1 MSAGVKQTS
10 QLDAVMSA
18 NDPKRASDAPFPAL
32 LCPGTMA
39 DRAPRALSRGPDMRR
54 RKFLGVLAG
63 AVAMSSRVARAQ
75 QADGVRRVGIIVP
88 ASSSDMK
95 FQIQVQ
101 AFEQELKKFGWMIGQ
116 NVEIEVRWATADP
129 GEIRRN
135 AAELAALK
143 PDVILAHGSST
154 LGPMQQVTRTLPIVF
169 PVSGDPVA
177 AGFVESLARPGG
189 NITGFAFFEY
199 SIGAKWLELLK
210 QIAPRLTRAAALQQA
225 GLPGVLGQFG
235 SIQSAGSTLGVEVK
249 PLNVRDAASIEA
261 GVTSFAQAPNG
272 GMIVIAGAL
281 PQRHRDLIIAVTART
296 KLPTVYFE
304 RSFVTAGGLASY
316 GANETDQY
324 RRAANYVDRILRGE
338 KPADLPVQAP
348 TKYELI
354 INLKTAKALGLAISP
369 ALLATAD
376 VVIE

>member
-1 MSAGVKQTS
+1 
-10 QLDAVMSA
+10 
-18 NDPKRASDAPFPAL
+18 
-32 LCPGTMA
+32 
-39 DRAPRALSRGPDMRR
+39 MRR
-54 RKFLGVLAG
+54 REFLSVLTG
-63 AVAMSSRVARAQ
+63 AVVISSRVARAQ
-75 QADGVRRVGIIVP
+75 LSNEMRRIGILVP
-88 ASSSDMK
+88 ANSTDMK

-101 AFEQELKKFGWMIGQ
+101 AFEQELKKFGWTIGQ
-116 NVEIEVRWATADP
+116 NVEIETRWATADP

-154 LGPMQQVTRTLPIVF
+154 LGPLQQATRTLPIVF
-169 PVSGDPVA
+169 PVAGDPVA
-177 AGFVESLARPGG
+177 GGFVESLARPGG
-189 NITGFAFFEY
+189 NITGFAVFEY

-210 QIAPRLTRAAALQQA
+210 QVAPRVTRAAVLQQA
-225 GLPGVLGQFG
+225 GLPGALGQVG
-235 SIQSAGSTLGVEVK
+235 AIQAAGPTLGVEVK

-272 GMIVIAGAL
+272 GMIVVAGAL
-281 PQRHRDLIIAVTART
+281 PQRHRDLLIAVTART

-324 RRAANYVDRILRGE
+324 RRAASYVDRILRGE
-338 KPADLPVQAP
+338 KPADLPVQA
-348 TKYELI
+348 TKYELV
-354 INLKTAKALGLAISP
+354 INLKTGKALGLAISP

>member
-1 MSAGVKQTS
+1 VRHVGM
-10 QLDAVMSA
+10 
-18 NDPKRASDAPFPAL
+18 L
-32 LCPGTMA
+32 L
-39 DRAPRALSRGPDMRR
+39 
-54 RKFLGVLAG
+54 
-63 AVAMSSRVARAQ
+63 
-75 QADGVRRVGIIVP
+75 P
-88 ASSSDMK
+88 ASSTDMK

-116 NVEIEVRWATADP
+116 NVEIEVRWATPDQ

-154 LGPMQQVTRTLPIVF
+154 LGPMQQATRTIPIVF

-177 AGFVESLARPGG
+177 AGFVESLSRPGG
-189 NITGFAFFEY
+189 NITGFSLFEY

-210 QIAPRLTRAAALQQA
+210 QISPRLTRAAVLLQSGLA
-225 GLPGVLGQFG
+225 GALGQFG
-235 SIQSAGSTLGVEVK
+235 AIQSAGPTLGVDIK

-261 GVTSFAQAPNG
+261 GVTSFAQPPNG
-272 GMIVIAGAL
+272 GMIVVGGGL
-281 PQRHRDLIIAVTART
+281 PQRHRDLIIRLSARH

-324 RRAANYVDRILRGE
+324 RRAASYVDRILKGE

-348 TKYELI
+348 TKYELVM
-354 INLKTAKALGLAISP
+354 NLKTAKALGLSISP

>member
-1 MSAGVKQTS
+1 MFRPQPGV
-10 QLDAVMSA
+10 A
-18 NDPKRASDAPFPAL
+18 
-32 LCPGTMA
+32 
-39 DRAPRALSRGPDMRR
+39 MRR
-54 RKFLGVLAG
+54 RDFIKIVAG
-63 AVAMSSRVARAQ
+63 SAASWPIAASAQ
-75 QADGVRRVGIIVP
+75 QNVGPRHIGILLP
-88 ASSSDMK
+88 ANASDMK

-129 GEIRRN
+129 GEIRGN

-154 LGPMQQVTRTLPIVF
+154 VGPMQQATRTIPIVF

-189 NITGFAFFEY
+189 NITGFSLFEY

-210 QIAPRLTRAAALQQA
+210 QMVPRLVQAAVLQQA
-225 GLPGVLGQFG
+225 GLAGALGQFG
-235 SIQSAGSTLGVEVK
+235 AIQGAGPTLGVEVR
-249 PLNVRDAASIEA
+249 PLNVRDAGTIET
-261 GVTSFAQAPNG
+261 GVASFARGPNG
-272 GMIVIAGAL
+272 GMIVVGGPL
-281 PQRHRDLIIAVTART
+281 PQRHRDLIIALTARH
-296 KLPTVYFE
+296 KLPTIYFE
-304 RSFVTAGGLASY
+304 RSFVTAGGLVSY

-324 RRAANYVDRILRGE
+324 RRAAGYVDRILKGE

-348 TKYELI
+348 TKYELV
-354 INLKTAKALGLAISP
+354 INLKTAKALGLAVSP

-376 VVIE
+376 VVLE

>member
-1 MSAGVKQTS
+1 MAG
-10 QLDAVMSA
+10 
-18 NDPKRASDAPFPAL
+18 RE
-32 LCPGTMA
+32 
-39 DRAPRALSRGPDMRR
+39 PRAQGLGADMRR
-54 RKFLGVLAG
+54 REFLSVLTG
-63 AVAMSSRVARAQ
+63 AVVISSRVARAQ
-75 QADGVRRVGIIVP
+75 LSNEMRRIGILVP
-88 ASSSDMK
+88 ANSTDMK

-101 AFEQELKKFGWMIGQ
+101 AFEQELKKFGWTIGQ
-116 NVEIEVRWATADP
+116 NVEIETRWATADP

-154 LGPMQQVTRTLPIVF
+154 LGPLQQATRTLPIVF
-169 PVSGDPVA
+169 PVAGDPVA
-177 AGFVESLARPGG
+177 GGFVESLARPGG
-189 NITGFAFFEY
+189 NITGFAVFEY

-210 QIAPRLTRAAALQQA
+210 QVAPRVTRAAVLQQA
-225 GLPGVLGQFG
+225 GLPGALGQVG
-235 SIQSAGSTLGVEVK
+235 AIQAAGPTLGVEVK

-272 GMIVIAGAL
+272 GMIVVAGAL
-281 PQRHRDLIIAVTART
+281 PQRHRDLLIAVTART

-324 RRAANYVDRILRGE
+324 RRAASYVDRILRGE

-348 TKYELI
+348 TKYELV
-354 INLKTAKALGLAISP
+354 INLKTGKALGLAISP

>member
-1 MSAGVKQTS
+1 MAGRGLDH
-10 QLDAVMSA
+10 QLGA
-18 NDPKRASDAPFPAL
+18 
-32 LCPGTMA
+32 
-39 DRAPRALSRGPDMRR
+39 DMRR
-54 RKFLGVLAG
+54 REFLGVLTG
-63 AVAMSSRVARAQ
+63 AAMSSRVARAQ
-75 QADGVRRVGIIVP
+75 QPNGMRRIGIMIP
-88 ASSSDMK
+88 ASSTDMK

-101 AFEQELKKFGWMIGQ
+101 AFEQELKKFGWTIGQ
-116 NVEIEVRWATADP
+116 NVQIETRWATANP
-129 GEIRRN
+129 NEIRKN
-135 AAELAALK
+135 AAELVALK
-143 PDVILAHGSST
+143 PDVILA
-154 LGPMQQVTRTLPIVF
+154 LQQVTNTIPIVF
-169 PVSGDPVA
+169 PVAGDPVA
-177 AGFVESLARPGG
+177 GGFVESLARPGG
-189 NITGFAFFEY
+189 NITGFAIFEY

-210 QIAPRLTRAAALQQA
+210 QVAPHVTRAAVLQQA
-225 GLPGVLGQFG
+225 GLPAALGEFG
-235 SIQSAGSTLGVEVK
+235 AVQTAGPALGVEVK

-272 GMIVIAGAL
+272 GMIVVAGAL
-281 PQRHRDLIIAVTART
+281 PQRHRDLIITVTART

-304 RSFVTAGGLASY
+304 RSFVTAGGLTSY

-324 RRAANYVDRILRGE
+324 RRAASYVDRILRGE

>member
-1 MSAGVKQTS
+1 MMGC
-10 QLDAVMSA
+10 
-18 NDPKRASDAPFPAL
+18 PL
-32 LCPGTMA
+32 LAQSGHRLVRCTCLLLTQSGHWLPLPIFLSKLVRCLVG
-39 DRAPRALSRGPDMRR
+39 SRGVAMRR
-54 RKFLGVLAG
+54 RDFIKIVAG
-63 AVAMSSRVARAQ
+63 SAASWPIAASAQ
-75 QADGVRRVGIIVP
+75 QNVGPRHIGILLP
-88 ASSSDMK
+88 ANASDMK

-101 AFEQELKKFGWMIGQ
+101 AFEQELKKFGWTIGQ

-154 LGPMQQVTRTLPIVF
+154 LGPMQQATRTLPIVF
-169 PVSGDPVA
+169 PVAGDPVA
-177 AGFVESLARPGG
+177 SGFVESLARPGG
-189 NITGFAFFEY
+189 NITGFAIFEY

-210 QIAPRLTRAAALQQA
+210 QIAPRLTRTAVLQQA

-261 GVTSFAQAPNG
+261 GVAPFARAPNS
-272 GMIVIAGAL
+272 GMIVVAGAL
-281 PQRHRDLIIAVTART
+281 PQHHRDLIIGLTARH

-324 RRAANYVDRILRGE
+324 RRAASYVDRILKGE

-348 TKYELI
+348 TKYELVM
-354 INLKTAKALGLAISP
+354 NLKAAKALGLAISP

>member
-1 MSAGVKQTS
+1 MKRRDFLKIIAGSA
-10 QLDAVMSA
+10 
-18 NDPKRASDAPFPAL
+18 ASWP
-32 LCPGTMA
+32 
-39 DRAPRALSRGPDMRR
+39 
-54 RKFLGVLAG
+54 LA
-63 AVAMSSRVARAQ
+63 ASAQ
-75 QADGVRRVGIIVP
+75 QNAGTRRVGILLP
-88 ASSSDMK
+88 AHASDMK

-101 AFEQELKKFGWMIGQ
+101 AFEQELKKFGWTIGQ
-116 NVEIEVRWATADP
+116 NVEIEVRWATSDP
-129 GEIRRN
+129 GEIRKN
-135 AAELAALK
+135 AAQLVTLK

-154 LGPMQQVTRTLPIVF
+154 IEPLQQATRTIPIVF

-189 NITGFAFFEY
+189 NVTGFALFEY

-210 QIAPRLTRAAALQQA
+210 QVAPRVTRAAVLQQTGLA
-225 GLPGVLGQFG
+225 GALGQVG
-235 SIQSAGSTLGVEVK
+235 AIQSAGPALGVEIK
-249 PLNVRDAASIEA
+249 PLHVRDAASIET
-261 GVTSFAQAPNG
+261 GVASFAQAPNS
-272 GMIVIAGAL
+272 GMILVAGAL
-281 PQRHRDLIIAVTART
+281 PQRHRDLIIGLTARH

-316 GANETDQY
+316 GANENDQY
-324 RRAANYVDRILRGE
+324 RRTASYVDRILKGE

-348 TKYELI
+348 TKYELV